1 MSLRPR
7 QRNRRNAIAC
17 GTSKTIAARSG
28 TPRARSRGRARS
40 SRRSSRRPNGAAA
53 GSQAS
58 RFTPFSKPWEP
69 GTSGLV
75 SRSRLESACVESL
88 RTRFLAHEEAA

>member
-1 MSLRPR
+1 MLLRPR
-7 QRNRRNAIAC
+7 QRNRRNVIAC

-40 SRRSSRRPNGAAA
+40 STRSSRRTNGAA
-53 GSQAS
+53 GGLQAS

-69 GTSGLV
+69 ATSGLG
-75 SRSRLESACVESL
+75 SR
-88 RTRFLAHEEAA
+88 RTQLLADQEVA

>member
-7 QRNRRNAIAC
+7 QRNKRNATVR
-17 GTSKTIAARSG
+17 GSSKTIAARSG
-28 TPRARSRGRARS
+28 TPRARSRGRAGS

-58 RFTPFSKPWEP
+58 RFTPFSRPWEP
-69 GTSGLV
+69 GTRGLG
-75 SRSRLESACVESL
+75 SRTALERADDERLW
-88 RTRFLAHEEAA
+88 TLAAEKEVA

>member
-7 QRNRRNAIAC
+7 QRNRRNVIAC

-28 TPRARSRGRARS
+28 TPRARSRGRAGS

-53 GSQAS
+53 GQQAS

-69 GTSGLV
+69 GTSGYG
-75 SRSRLESACVESL
+75 SR
-88 RTRFLAHEEAA
+88 RTRSLADMEVA

>member
-17 GTSKTIAARSG
+17 GTSKTSAARSG

-58 RFTPFSKPWEP
+58 RFTPLSKPREP